1 MFRTIFRITK
11 TKHTKKEEKGMLLT
25 LIFAAC
31 LVIGILFVVFR
42 NSYRVSIFITQVSFV
57 SIGFFGLLCVGMVI
71 LCSHV
76 GVNNQITHN
85 RIEYEAIVAEIQ
97 AVNTDNEDVSKLQV
111 IKDVKEWNQDVQN
124 SKYLASNPWTN
135 WFYSQKVVNAMEY
148 IEIPEWDIAVPAN
161 IENE

>member
-1 MFRTIFRITK
+1 
-11 TKHTKKEEKGMLLT
+11 MLLT

-42 NSYRVSIFITQVSFV
+42 NSYRISIFITQVSFV

>member
-1 MFRTIFRITK
+1 MFRTIFRTTK